1 MADIFSFRSN
11 FAFSLGGEASV
22 IAKGTPNLRKTHVKK
37 NNNNKKNPLYLLSTP
52 SQANCPLE
60 IIATSLKAAEVSF
73 VNVKGEIRGLVSKI
87 IFPGEV

>member
-1 MADIFSFRSN
+1 MADVFFFRCDFTFSPS
-11 FAFSLGGEASV
+11 GEATV

-37 NNNNKKNPLYLLSTP
+37 KKNPLYLLSTP

-73 VNVKGEIRGLVSKI
+73 VNIKGETRGLVSKI

>member
-1 MADIFSFRSN
+1 MADVFFFRPDFTFSPS
-11 FAFSLGGEASV
+11 GEATV

-37 NNNNKKNPLYLLSTP
+37 KKKKNPLYLLSTP

-73 VNVKGEIRGLVSKI
+73 VNIKGETRGLVSKI

>member
-37 NNNNKKNPLYLLSTP
+37 K
-52 SQANCPLE
+52 
-60 IIATSLKAAEVSF
+60 
-73 VNVKGEIRGLVSKI
+73 
-87 IFPGEV
+87 